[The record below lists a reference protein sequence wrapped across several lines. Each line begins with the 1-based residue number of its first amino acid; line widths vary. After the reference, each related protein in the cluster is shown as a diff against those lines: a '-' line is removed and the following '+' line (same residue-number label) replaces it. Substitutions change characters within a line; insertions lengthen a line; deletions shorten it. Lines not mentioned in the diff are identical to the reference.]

1 MEGIE
6 NISIKS
12 WQVLSGAKQRSD
24 YCHDS
29 KSASFLVANNI
40 IFQMIK
46 QLQARGIKQ
55 RFVTEVTREN
65 IRSCKEL
72 DK

>member
-1 MEGIE
+1 MATEKDNERVEIWKDIE

-40 IFQMIK
+40 IFK
-46 QLQARGIKQ
+46 
-55 RFVTEVTREN
+55 
-65 IRSCKEL
+65 
-72 DK
+72 